1 MYFMEKIIN
10 KIKSN
15 KKGEYSLYIEDEKL
29 VINQDIYTDYFLY
42 EGKKLNDDEYQ
53 EIKNKIEVSS
63 AKVYVLNLLKQKMYS
78 SYELKEK
85 LFNIKK
91 MSKDKIDILI
101 DDLISKK
108 LIDDKQYQKE
118 LYYEY
123 DNKCYGYY
131 KIENELYLKGL
142 KTIFEYNEEHELA
155 KCRQI
160 VNHYVNKYS
169 HYGIKKLKESVIN
182 SLVNLGYSFNMSL
195 QVVNE
200 IDFSFLEQDEISKIY
215 QDYLKITIKYDEE
228 EKNIKKDE
236 IIDKLKRKGYRYCDI
251 ISMLEEY
258 K

>member
-108 LIDDKQYQKE
+108 LIDD
-118 LYYEY
+118 
-123 DNKCYGYY
+123 
-131 KIENELYLKGL
+131 
-142 KTIFEYNEEHELA
+142 
-155 KCRQI
+155 I
-160 VNHYVNKYS
+160 VLLL
-169 HYGIKKLKESVIN
+169 IKESLLPIQKNFIMNTIINVMVI
-182 SLVNLGYSFNMSL
+182 
-195 QVVNE
+195 
-200 IDFSFLEQDEISKIY
+200 IKSKMNFI
-215 QDYLKITIKYDEE
+215 
-228 EKNIKKDE
+228 
-236 IIDKLKRKGYRYCDI
+236 
-251 ISMLEEY
+251 
-258 K
+258 